1 MKYYKIPL
9 AETKIV
15 SSSQISND
23 EFKYPLV
30 LKAVGEKIIHKS
42 ELKGVALNIK
52 NKSELIKTTKE
63 MIENFRLKN
72 IALDSFLIQPYIHTK
87 LELLIGAFRD
97 PSFGPMVMFG
107 SGGKYVEVFDD
118 TVMRSA
124 YLSDEDIEE
133 IINETKIGQILRG
146 VRGEKPADIQQIK
159 SVIKSIAQM
168 MLDEDSI
175 TECDL
180 NPLIVTKDNKIFA
193 VDVRV
198 KV

>member
-1 MKYYKIPL
+1 
-9 AETKIV
+9 
-15 SSSQISND
+15 
-23 EFKYPLV
+23 
-30 LKAVGEKIIHKS
+30 
-42 ELKGVALNIK
+42 
-52 NKSELIKTTKE
+52 
-63 MIENFRLKN
+63 
-72 IALDSFLIQPYIHTK
+72 
-87 LELLIGAFRD
+87 
-97 PSFGPMVMFG
+97 MFG

>member
-1 MKYYKIPL
+1 
-9 AETKIV
+9 
-15 SSSQISND
+15 
-23 EFKYPLV
+23 
-30 LKAVGEKIIHKS
+30 
-42 ELKGVALNIK
+42 
-52 NKSELIKTTKE
+52 

>member
-1 MKYYKIPL
+1 MKYYKIPV

-15 SSSQISND
+15 SSSQISNN